1 MPVPRLN
8 TLVILVLGILLA
20 HTPAQAQSLRKYPV
34 QQSGCQYYNYCD
46 SRWDISSSPDSSR
59 VFTGEC
65 VYDGFNYAV
74 ICVKL
79 KDPIGNLAEAEN
91 MLENYLDYLKS
102 SFHIIQATGYG
113 RGHRL
118 QQSEQTRGLLDYW
131 KDKEGNNWKVKGWTN
146 GKFIG
151 VLMVY
156 GLREIPESRANVFLD
171 GFRFPG

>member
-1 MPVPRLN
+1 MPVLPFN
-8 TLVILVLGILLA
+8 TLVVLALGLLLA
-20 HTPAQAQSLRKYPV
+20 HSPAQAQSLRKYPI

-46 SRWDISSSPDSSR
+46 SRWDVSISPDSSR

-65 VYDGFNYAV
+65 LFDGFYYAV

-79 KDPIGNLAEAEN
+79 YEPISNLAEAES
-91 MLENYLDYLKS
+91 MLENYMNHLKG
-102 SFHIIQATGYG
+102 SFDIKEATGYG

-118 QQSEQTRGLLDYW
+118 QQNEATRGMIDYW

-156 GLREIPESRANVFLD
+156 GPGELPEPRANAFLD